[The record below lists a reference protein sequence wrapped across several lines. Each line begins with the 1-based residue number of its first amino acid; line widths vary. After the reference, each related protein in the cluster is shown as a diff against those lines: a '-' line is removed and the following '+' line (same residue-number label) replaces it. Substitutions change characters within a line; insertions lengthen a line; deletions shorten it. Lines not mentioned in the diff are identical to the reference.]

1 MKFLKE
7 EDEEKP
13 SGWFAPDYNIE
24 VMPMGASVEETAAA
38 FDDVKNYGMY
48 IANIRSQ
55 KVTPKDIDDYFGPA
69 HRPTK
74 MKMEKERG
82 KPFPIRTK
90 DAMNAFIASR
100 AGKPNLVTFE
110 ITGDTLLFPK
120 EKNPSKDTTFKIIK
134 TVLDNAGIGHRIKE
148 KESYTEN
155 INKLKDL
162 IREEIRK
169 QIKK

>member
-24 VMPMGASVEETAAA
+24 VVLMGATPEQAAAA
-38 FDDVKNYGMY
+38 FDDAKNYGMY
-48 IANIRSQ
+48 TANIRSQ
-55 KVTPKDIDDYFGPA
+55 KVTQKDIDDYFGPA
-69 HRPTK
+69 HRATK

-120 EKNPSKDTTFKIIK
+120 DKNPSKEATVKIIK
-134 TVLDNAGIGHRIKE
+134 TVLDSAGIKHKVKE

-155 INKLKDL
+155 ISKLKDL

>member
-24 VMPMGASVEETAAA
+24 VIPMGASAEEAAAA
-38 FDDVKNYGMY
+38 FEDAKNYGIY
-48 IANIRSQ
+48 TTNIRSQ
-55 KVTPKDIDDYFGPA
+55 KVTQKDIDDYFGPT
-69 HRPTK
+69 HRATK
-74 MKMEKERG
+74 IKMEKERG
-82 KPFPIRTK
+82 KPFPVKTG
-90 DAMNAFIASR
+90 DAMKAFVASK

-120 EKNPSKDTTFKIIK
+120 EKNPSKDSTVKIIK
-134 TVLDNAGIGHRIKE
+134 TVLDSAGITHKIKE

-155 INKLKDL
+155 ISKLKDL